1 MPLYEFVCSSCGRLH
16 SELVVMGTERTECP
30 KCKGVAEKVM
40 SVPNFVLKGGGWASD
55 GYDKSSKTK
64 SSKTKEK

>member
-40 SVPNFVLKGGGWASD
+40 SVPNFVLKGRNWAKD
-55 GYDKSSKTK
+55 NYGL
-64 SSKTKEK
+64 KEKRKGK